1 MLNVNQITSTLSRL
15 SDQGLQQYAA
25 MHKDDPYTVSLAVAE
40 SNRRKQM
47 RSEQQGMM
55 AGQPQPKVVDQDIAQ
70 MAPPPAQM
78 APPMQQA
85 LPEQQGI
92 GALPAPNMQH
102 MADGGIAGYD
112 DGGMAEGGGPASE
125 LEYNN
130 EPVMR
135 MADGGVARYSGDAE
149 SFVRTTSGGKDW
161 FLDPPDTVRDPNVD
175 WYREVP
181 NPVYDATKGKKYATR
196 DEAVAA
202 YNRANAVPLRPHTPA
217 SQMGYDVPAPATPAT
232 TGRTTANTTAGRTGA
247 NPSVRASSGAA
258 PAAGADDV
266 GIANLMKQLTPM
278 SLEERAASAKKL
290 AAEANADSDAAYKK
304 YADQFQAEREELAG
318 RKNQNIGRAMMEA
331 GFGMMESDSPY
342 AAVGI
347 GRGARK
353 GMAALNEAEKSD
365 DAAKR
370 ALMQSE
376 MTLMQA
382 QRAERSG
389 NHRDAVALMN
399 QHRQEQQAAV
409 QLGLQAQQIKQTG
422 AYQMGSLQVQREHN
436 QMMKEHYANLGGKN
450 TSLPVLKAQ
459 MQTIDQELK
468 ANPALQY
475 TDKTRY
481 DELTQQRDAIRA
493 TLASLPG
500 AATMGASGA
509 PTGTGANGASGGFG
523 EMTIK

>member
-40 SNRRKQM
+40 SNRRKEM
-47 RSEQQGMM
+47 RSAQQGMM
-55 AGQPQPKVVDQDIAQ
+55 GGMPQPKVVDQDIAQ
-70 MAPPPAQM
+70 MTPPPAQM
-78 APPMQQA
+78 AMAAPD
-85 LPEQQGI
+85 QQGI
-92 GALPAPNMQH
+92 GALPAPNMQR

-112 DGGMAEGGGPASE
+112 DGGMAEGGGPASQ
-125 LEYNN
+125 LEYSN

-135 MADGGVARYSGDAE
+135 MADGGVARYADEGLVEARSPFAFLNPGDAWTGIKRVFDEGVDAKAAEQRRQAAARKMKAPAEETVGTAEYEAAQKPVRE
-149 SFVRTTSGGKDW
+149 SAARIAAQEKV
-161 FLDPPDTVRDPNVD
+161 
-175 WYREVP
+175 
-181 NPVYDATKGKKYATR
+181 
-196 DEAVAA
+196 VAA
-202 YNRANAVPLRPHTPA
+202 
-217 SQMGYDVPAPATPAT
+217 PAPS
-232 TGRTTANTTAGRTGA
+232 GRAA
-247 NPSVRASSGAA
+247 SGAA
-258 PAAGADDV
+258 PADKAGADDA
-266 GIANLMKQLTPM
+266 GIAGLMQQLTPM
-278 SLEERAASAKKL
+278 TLEERAASAKKL

-318 RKNQNIGRAMMEA
+318 RKQQNVGHALMQA
-331 GFGMMESDSPY
+331 GFGMMASKSPH
-342 AAVGI
+342 ALQGI
-347 GRGARK
+347 GEGAMQ
-353 GMAALNEAEKSD
+353 GLAAYQEANKAD
-365 DAAKR
+365 DAARR

-389 NHRDAVALMN
+389 NHRDAVSLMN

-422 AYQMGSLQVQREHN
+422 AYQTGSLQVQRDHN
-436 QMMKEHYANLGGKN
+436 QMMKEHYASMGGKN

-493 TLASLPG
+493 TLANLPG

-509 PTGTGANGASGGFG
+509 PAGTGAEGASGKWGQA
-523 EMTIK
+523 TVTSP